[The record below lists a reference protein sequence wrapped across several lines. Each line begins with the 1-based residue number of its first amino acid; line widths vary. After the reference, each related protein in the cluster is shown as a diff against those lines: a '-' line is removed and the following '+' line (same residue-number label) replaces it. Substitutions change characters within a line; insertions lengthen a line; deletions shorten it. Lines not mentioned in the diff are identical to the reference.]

1 MADKVA
7 FELVAPE
14 RLLASVDADMVVIP
28 AAEGDL
34 GVLPD
39 HAPVLALLRPGVIAV
54 YEADRVTE
62 RVFVAGGFAEINERG
77 CVVLAE
83 AAQRLD
89 EIDGAAAADELREA
103 EAALAAAE
111 AEDAEQERLTRRV
124 DAARARVEA
133 TARS

>member
-28 AAEGDL
+28 ATEGDL

-103 EAALAAAE
+103 EADLAAAV